1 MGFFPNECTGFFR
14 VIYPSETSRLSTF
27 QKFQNGERKKGEGKN
42 GLHVAVMK
50 NVICD
55 GGETDDGGVGIK
67 HISGTKC
74 KWEYTCVNFRGRY
87 YCYWAKKCTSSG

>member
-1 MGFFPNECTGFFR
+1 MYLIHNYSYLPLGVGFRHFK
-14 VIYPSETSRLSTF
+14 
-27 QKFQNGERKKGEGKN
+27 KFQNGKRKKGEN
-42 GLHVAVMK
+42 VINVAVMK

-55 GGETDDGGVGIK
+55 GGEAVGGIGTK

-87 YCYWAKKCTSSG
+87 